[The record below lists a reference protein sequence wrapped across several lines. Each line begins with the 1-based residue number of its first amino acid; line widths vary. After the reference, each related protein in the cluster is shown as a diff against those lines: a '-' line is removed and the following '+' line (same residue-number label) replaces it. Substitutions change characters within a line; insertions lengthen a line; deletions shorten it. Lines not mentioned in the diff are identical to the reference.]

1 VLTYQEFNEWVPDN
15 SSGKIS
21 KGRKVGGIE
30 IPDKSSGKLP
40 HEFVLEDGRWMGY
53 LFKKKSKKDWSIF
66 GGLEYYTYI
75 CCYMFNL
82 IHWIMEMTRE
92 QMTEVLRDELRMLVN
107 SRIEEVVDDVLTN
120 EVRDEVIDRVSTDV
134 DDDFI
139 DLIYEKWGS
148 VTETSEKY
156 EEIKF
161 LFIDNIVES
170 LMKKFEE

>member
-1 VLTYQEFNEWVPDN
+1 
-15 SSGKIS
+15 
-21 KGRKVGGIE
+21 
-30 IPDKSSGKLP
+30 
-40 HEFVLEDGRWMGY
+40 
-53 LFKKKSKKDWSIF
+53 
-66 GGLEYYTYI
+66 
-75 CCYMFNL
+75 
-82 IHWIMEMTRE
+82 MEMTRE

-148 VTETSEKY
+148 VTEDSEKY
-156 EEIKF
+156 EETKF
-161 LFIDNIVES
+161 SLVDNIVES